1 MFFIHNNAEAEAQ
14 GVTRMPR
21 RITRQR
27 GRMRVTPLGFRV
39 VVHEKPQNLE
49 KTTSSVLSVL
59 LLIYDLTDEI

>member
-1 MFFIHNNAEAEAQ
+1 
-14 GVTRMPR
+14 MPR

-27 GRMRVTPLGFRV
+27 GSMRVTPLGFRLRV

-59 LLIYDLTDEI
+59 LLIYDLTDEIRK